1 MQNSLNNLMDLAF
14 PGVNHDYI
22 TTLSVTAR
30 STVFKHASEVAKCHI
45 NADKRL
51 LSEKIVAIK
60 SSDFRSIFLQPTRY
74 SFSDQN
80 ENVSITYWPIA
91 ERLSE
96 NHLSNDLW
104 SEVGKLLAKL
114 HSSPLDKTQKNPTEL
129 FSIFSQVN
137 EKILDCFKKVKDSP
151 VLERYLATI
160 RRAWYRILT
169 HKNFHVVL
177 KNMRLRQRVW
187 THGDF
192 HLGQI
197 VFVKDNVRTK
207 AMFIDV
213 DTMCVSIP
221 EWDLARP
228 AALFASGI
236 LPPDAWQ
243 SFIESYGKNRA
254 NYEFSQE
261 ELWSNLD
268 IPAKVMV
275 VKLATSAV
283 NRALQTREDLDDSEI
298 QLIETCNAISRVS

>member
-1 MQNSLNNLMDLAF
+1 MQNSLSNLMDLAF
-14 PGVNHDYI
+14 PGVSHDFI
-22 TTLSVTAR
+22 TTLSVTTR

-45 NADKRL
+45 NADIKR
-51 LSEKIVAIK
+51 LSEKIAAIK
-60 SSDFRSIFLQPTRY
+60 GTDFRSIFLQPTRHF
-74 SFSDQN
+74 FSDQN

-91 ERLSE
+91 EKLSE
-96 NHLSNDLW
+96 NHLSNGLW

-114 HSSPLDKTQKNPTEL
+114 HSSPLDKTQKYSTEL

-137 EKILDCFKKVKDSP
+137 EKIVECYKQAKDSP
-151 VLERYLATI
+151 VHGQHLATI

-169 HKNFHVVL
+169 HRNFHVVL
-177 KNMRLRQRVW
+177 KDMRLKQRVW

-197 VFVKDNVRTK
+197 VFVKDNDRTN

-243 SFIESYGKNRA
+243 CFIESYGKNIS
-254 NYEFSQE
+254 NHEFNQKN
-261 ELWSNLD
+261 LWSRLD

-283 NRALQTREDLDDSEI
+283 NRAIQTKEDLDDSEI
-298 QLIETCNAISRVS
+298 QLIETCNAISSVS